1 MECRKCGKILSE
13 QEKFCTYCGYYYDPN
28 EEDDINEGFSAST
41 IEDDKHAVTVTH
53 SDKKENTEVERVIYE
68 EDKLKPRCLR
78 VYLTSDFKIVT
89 AGGFNLYALLFS
101 WIYFIYKKMYIIGIP
116 GLLLAGI
123 LILVQPVILIIYAAL
138 SMILSGIFF
147 NKILLWFAN
156 KKIDKIINNHSP
168 EEAIKIARKAGKDN
182 VLVTLGIYFVFLIL
196 IIALY
201 FAKGSLGSG
210 GDKFWKDNKN
220 NRNTCLK

>member
-28 EEDDINEGFSAST
+28 EEEDINEGFSAAT
-41 IEDDKHAVTVTH
+41 IEDDRNAVTVTH
-53 SDKKENTEVERVIYE
+53 SDKKETIEIEKVVYE
-68 EDKLKPRCLR
+68 EADRLKPRCLR
-78 VYLTSDFKIVT
+78 VYLTSDYKVVT

-123 LILVQPVILIIYAAL
+123 LILVQPVVLIIYAAL

-147 NKILLWFAN
+147 NKIF
-156 KKIDKIINNHSP
+156 
-168 EEAIKIARKAGKDN
+168 
-182 VLVTLGIYFVFLIL
+182 
-196 IIALY
+196 
-201 FAKGSLGSG
+201 
-210 GDKFWKDNKN
+210 
-220 NRNTCLK
+220 